1 MAGGKCVKKNE
12 EKLWERVK
20 RQNEKC
26 GKMEARKRVK
36 LDE

>member
-12 EKLWERVK
+12 EKLCGRVK
-20 RQNEKC
+20 RENEKC
-26 GKMEARKRVK
+26 GKMGIRKRVK

>member
-1 MAGGKCVKKNE
+1 MAGEVCKKNE

-26 GKMEARKRVK
+26 GKMEVRKRVK